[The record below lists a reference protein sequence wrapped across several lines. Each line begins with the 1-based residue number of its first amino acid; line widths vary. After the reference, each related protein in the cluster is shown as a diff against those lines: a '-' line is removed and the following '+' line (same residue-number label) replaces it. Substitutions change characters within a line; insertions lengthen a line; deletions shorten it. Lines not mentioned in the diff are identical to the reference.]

1 MEEIE
6 ADIREL
12 AQYGTRY
19 NRIYLQGAD
28 PFILPYKKL
37 KVIAELIH
45 EYLPRVK
52 TIGGYA
58 RVDNLKNKTVEE
70 LCELKEM
77 GYKGF
82 YFGIETGDDF
92 LLKRMN
98 KGYSSDVI
106 IEQMSKLREAG
117 MDFVGNF
124 LGGLGGHEY
133 GLSHARETARVSNI
147 IKPTMIYASELT
159 LFPDTPLMQDVKE
172 GKFVE
177 ATEVERFEEMQ
188 EFLRCITIPT
198 VFKAEHVTIPVPIR
212 GNLPEDRNRM
222 IGELQRLIGSG
233 EAWLRNCRDHV
244 YGL

>member
-1 MEEIE
+1 
-6 ADIREL
+6 
-12 AQYGTRY
+12 
-19 NRIYLQGAD
+19 
-28 PFILPYKKL
+28 
-37 KVIAELIH
+37 
-45 EYLPRVK
+45 
-52 TIGGYA
+52 
-58 RVDNLKNKTVEE
+58 
-70 LCELKEM
+70 
-77 GYKGF
+77 
-82 YFGIETGDDF
+82 
-92 LLKRMN
+92 
-98 KGYSSDVI
+98 
-106 IEQMSKLREAG
+106 
-117 MDFVGNF
+117 
-124 LGGLGGHEY
+124 
-133 GLSHARETARVSNI
+133 VSNI